1 MNGKEVF
8 KFAVQKMPAV
18 VNELLTRNGFTID
31 DLSLLVPHQANLR
44 IIETGAAR
52 LGLPLE
58 RVMINVDRYG
68 NTAAG
73 SAVRDGRINRG
84 DLVCLVSFGGGLSW
98 AGTLIRW

>member
-1 MNGKEVF
+1 
-8 KFAVQKMPAV
+8 MPEIV
-18 VNELLTRNGFTID
+18 EELLARNGVGID
-31 DLSLLVPHQANLR
+31 DLELLVPHQANLR
-44 IIETGAAR
+44 ILEAGSKR

-68 NTAAG
+68 NTASG
-73 SAVRDGRINRG
+73 SIPLALDEAARSGRIRRG